1 MSKRL
6 PKTIVGFDPGTTAGL
21 AVLNLNG
28 ELLLL
33 KSLRHWSRSSII
45 LEALNIGDPVLIAT
59 DRAEAPRAVRELAQS
74 LNLNVFETGREETL
88 EDKVSVITEYASK
101 RGVTIGDEH
110 QASALYAALKAYNSF
125 KNDFKD
131 IELNVERRISHF
143 KEALI
148 DEVKSDLIKGIP
160 PERSIRERLSQ
171 PTVQSIDANLVEQ
184 LRKQLLEERRKVE
197 VLALKLES
205 LRSGLRKVESKK
217 PGKEAGLKSTV
228 SFTPG
233 GSRLTSLSQV
243 LDSREKDSGE
253 RLQVDVF
260 TELTSKKAKSEVG
273 SMVVAAETLKGD
285 LRKIFKALSSKGV
298 RILILDAD
306 TVEDEAVKE
315 AAYHGLL
322 LCDIKSLPLEKLD
335 EKLYVRRSDI
345 RELLNR
351 RRNVLT
357 AALIERLTELS
368 LR

>member
-1 MSKRL
+1 M

-33 KSLRHWSRSSII
+33 KSLKHWNRGSII
-45 LEALNIGDPVLIAT
+45 LEALSVGDPVLIAT

-74 LNLNVFETGREETL
+74 LNLAVFETGKDEAL
-88 EDKVSVITEYASK
+88 EDKISIINEYASK
-101 RGVTIGDEH
+101 RSVSIGDEH
-110 QASALYAALKAYNSF
+110 QASALYAALKAFNSF
-125 KNDFKD
+125 KNDFRN
-131 IELNVERRISHF
+131 IELNVERRISDF

-148 DEVKSDLIKGIP
+148 EEVKSDLIRGIP
-160 PERSIRERLSQ
+160 PERSIRGRLSQ
-171 PTVQSIDANLVEQ
+171 TTVQSFDPNLVEQ

-205 LRSGLRKVESKK
+205 LRSGLRKAGSKK
-217 PGKEAGLKSTV
+217 PAKEAGLKSIV
-228 SFTPG
+228 SFTPEAI
-233 GSRLTSLSQV
+233 RLTSLSQV
-243 LDSREKDSGE
+243 LGRQEKVPGE
-253 RLQVDVF
+253 LLQVDVF

-273 SMVVAAETLKGD
+273 SMVVAAVTLKGD
-285 LRKIFKALSSKGV
+285 LRKIFKALSLKGV

-306 TVEDEAVKE
+306 TVDDETVKE

-322 LCDIKSLPLEKLD
+322 LCDIRSLPLEKQD

-351 RRNVLT
+351 KRSLLT
-357 AALIERLTELS
+357 TALIERLTELG
-368 LR
+368 LK

>member
-21 AVLNLNG
+21 AILNLNG

-45 LEALNIGDPVLIAT
+45 LEALSVGDPVLIAT

-74 LNLNVFETGREETL
+74 LNLAVFETGKEEAL
-88 EDKVSVITEYASK
+88 EDKTSIIDEYASK
-101 RGVTIGDEH
+101 KGVSIGDEH

-125 KNDFKD
+125 KNDFRN
-131 IELNVERRISHF
+131 IELNVERRIGEF
-143 KEALI
+143 KEALV
-148 DEVKSDLIKGIP
+148 DEVKSDLIRGVP

-171 PTVQSIDANLVEQ
+171 TTVQSFDANLVEQ

-197 VLALKLES
+197 VLALKLEN
-205 LRSGLRKVESKK
+205 LRSELRKAESKK
-217 PGKEAGLKSTV
+217 PGKDAGLKSV
-228 SFTPG
+228 IAFMPES
-233 GSRLTSLSQV
+233 SRLTSLSQV
-243 LDSREKDSGE
+243 LGKQEKDSGE
-253 RLQVDVF
+253 QLRVDVF
-260 TELTSKKAKSEVG
+260 SELTSKKARSEVG

-285 LRKIFKALSSKGV
+285 LSKIFKALSSKGV
-298 RILILDAD
+298 RILILDSETID
-306 TVEDEAVKE
+306 DEAVRE

-322 LCDIKSLPLEKLD
+322 LCDIRSLPLEKRN
-335 EKLYVRRSDI
+335 EGLYVRRSDI

-351 RRNVLT
+351 KRSLLT
-357 AALIERLTELS
+357 TALIERLTDLS

>member
-21 AVLNLNG
+21 AILNLNG

-45 LEALNIGDPVLIAT
+45 IEMLSVGNPVLVAT

-74 LNLNVFETGREETL
+74 LNLAVFETGREEML
-88 EDKVSVITEYASK
+88 EDKSSVIDEYASK
-101 RGVTIGDEH
+101 TGVRMGDEH

-125 KNDFKD
+125 KNDFKN
-131 IELNVERRISHF
+131 IELNVERRMSDF

-148 DEVKSDLIKGIP
+148 DEVKSDLIKGVP
-160 PERSIRERLSQ
+160 PERSIKERLSQ
-171 PTVQSIDANLVEQ
+171 STVQSFDANLVEQ

-205 LRSGLRKVESKK
+205 LRSEVKKAESRK
-217 PGKEAGLKSTV
+217 PRKEAGLKSVV

-243 LDSREKDSGE
+243 LGKQEKELDE
-253 RLQVDVF
+253 RLPVDVF
-260 TELTSKKAKSEVG
+260 VELTSKKAKSEVRG
-273 SMVVAAETLKGD
+273 MVVAAETIKGD
-285 LRKIFKALSSKGV
+285 LRKVFKALSSRNV
-298 RILILDAD
+298 RILIMDAE

-315 AAYHGLL
+315 AAYQGIL
-322 LCDIKSLPLEKLD
+322 LCEMRSLPLEKLNGR
-335 EKLYVRRSDI
+335 LYVRKSDV

-351 RRNVLT
+351 RRSLLT

-368 LR
+368 LK

>member
-6 PKTIVGFDPGTTAGL
+6 PRTIVGFDPGTTAGL

-45 LEALNIGDPVLIAT
+45 LETLSVGDPILIST
-59 DRAEAPRAVRELAQS
+59 DRAEAPKAVRELAQS
-74 LNLNVFETGREETL
+74 LNLTVFETGREETL
-88 EDKVSVITEYASK
+88 EDKSSFVNEYASK
-101 RGVTIGDEH
+101 SGFRIGDEH

-125 KNDFKD
+125 KNDFQS
-131 IELNVERRISHF
+131 IELNVERRMNDF

-148 DEVKSDLIKGIP
+148 EEVKSDLIKGVP

-171 PTVQSIDANLVEQ
+171 STVQSVDANLVEQ

-197 VLALKLES
+197 TLALKLEN
-205 LRSGLRKVESKK
+205 LRSELKKAESRM
-217 PGKEAGLKSTV
+217 PGKESGLKSVV
-228 SFTPG
+228 SYTPG
-233 GSRLTSLSQV
+233 GSRLTSLSQA
-243 LDSREKDSGE
+243 LGKQEKDFGE

-260 TELTSKKAKSEVG
+260 AELTSKKAKSEVR

-285 LRKIFKALSSKGV
+285 LGKIFKALSSRNV
-298 RILILDAD
+298 RILILDVD

-322 LCDIKSLPLEKLD
+322 LCDMRSLPLEKLD
-335 EKLYVRRSDI
+335 GKLYVRKSDV
-345 RELLNR
+345 RELLNKR
-351 RRNVLT
+351 RSLLT
-357 AALIERLTELS
+357 AALVERLTELS
-368 LR
+368 LK